1 MLIRVLF
8 QAADGE
14 ASKRGRYYFKYSIS
28 ARFLSLS
35 LLMKGLA
42 ERFQDLLP

>member
-28 ARFLSLS
+28 ARFSLS